1 MTQRWI
7 AAGIAV
13 GLLIALLF
21 AAAITPLPYAIYS
34 PGPTFDVLAQDA
46 DAAELIQIDG
56 SEVDVYRAD
65 GEIRFTTVRSTPR
78 GERPT
83 LLTLM
88 QAWLAPD
95 RAIIPYEVAHPSDQT
110 AEEDEEQ
117 GQLLMQSS
125 QDAAK
130 AVALTELGYDL
141 ETSVQVLDVTPDGA
155 AHGVLLADDIFLQ
168 ADGKRVE
175 TAQDVVDAVT
185 AHKPGDPVSFR
196 VRRDGRRLDVEIA
209 PKEVDGE
216 PRIGV
221 VVGEDFDFP
230 FDIKIR
236 VDEAIGGPSAGLMFA
251 LAIYD
256 TLTPGSLTGG
266 EIVAGTGTVDAEGSV
281 GPIGGITQKI
291 AGAEDSGAGLFFV
304 PPDNCDDV
312 ADIDPDLRLVKA
324 ETMHD
329 ARLAIEDWVEDPK
342 AELPTC

>member
-21 AAAITPLPYAIYS
+21 AAALTPLPYAIYS
-34 PGPTFDVLAQDA
+34 PGPTFDVLAEDA
-46 DAAELIQIDG
+46 DDAELIQIDG
-56 SEVDVYRAD
+56 SEVDIYPAD

-88 QAWLAPD
+88 GAWLAPD
-95 RAIIPYEVAHPSDQT
+95 RAIIPYEVAHPSGQT
-110 AEEDEEQ
+110 IEEDEKQ
-117 GQLLMQSS
+117 GQLLMESS

-141 ETSVQVLDVTPDGA
+141 ETSVQVLDVTEDGA
-155 AHGVLLADDIFLQ
+155 AHGVLLADDVFLRV
-168 ADGKRVE
+168 DGEPVE
-175 TAQDVVDAVT
+175 RAQDVVDAVT
-185 AHKPGDPVSFR
+185 AHEPGEDIPFR
-196 VRRDGRRLDVEIA
+196 VRRDGQRLDVEIA
-209 PKEVDGE
+209 PEEVDGE

-221 VVGEDFDFP
+221 VVGEDFEFP

-236 VDEAIGGPSAGLMFA
+236 VDDAIGGPSAGLMFA

-266 EIVAGTGTVDAEGSV
+266 EVIAGTGTVNAAGEV

-291 AGAEDSGAGLFFV
+291 AGAEDSGAELFFV

-312 ADIDPDLRLVKA
+312 AEVDSDLRLVKA

-329 ARLAIEDWVEDPK
+329 ARVALENWVEDPN
-342 AELPTC
+342 ADLPTC